1 MINSV
6 VEKIISCQV
15 LKKFKNSLELT
26 SRLSRLQCSK
36 CSFERPLV
44 RNYYWIL
51 DFQYLF
57 SFFIFQNPKN
67 SAINVGPVE
76 CETNLT

>member
-1 MINSV
+1 MNYMIS
-6 VEKIISCQV
+6 QR
-15 LKKFKNSLELT
+15 KNNNLIRIQKDIFLNIKQMSPLA
-26 SRLSRLQCSK
+26 SRGS
-36 CSFERPLV
+36 PLL

-67 SAINVGPVE
+67 SAIHVGPVE